1 MNQQELFDEFYK
13 ALEPIAAAD
22 GATLE
27 KAAIPRNNEIRQGI
41 IIRFGDDPVAPTIYP
56 ERYRKTAEI
65 GIPVSSIAKSVYGI
79 AAEEAERIRRERIR
93 FPFNR
98 EQAENHLMCA
108 IVGYE
113 NNKEML
119 KNLPYERIEDL
130 AVYVRWDYGNASAVL
145 TNEGLSRLQMTKEE
159 VLAVGKRNMVS
170 QAAFQSMEEIMRGV
184 YRADGMEEWRPKDR
198 MAMDPPSPFY
208 ILTTRDQ
215 YFGAA
220 LMASPETLKGVH
232 EKLGEDFY
240 ILPSSV
246 HEVLILKK
254 SDFPGPPE
262 ELKETVATINR
273 EQIEPV
279 DRLTDTVYQF
289 DGKKLSIAETEG
301 IEREEGIA
309 SMLSHRHSR

>member
-108 IVGYE
+108 IAGYE

-119 KNLPYERIEDL
+119 ENLPYERLADL

-170 QAAFQSMEEIMRGV
+170 QAAFQSLEEIMPRGWHGGV
-184 YRADGMEEWRPKDR
+184 DDRGPDGHGPAK
-198 MAMDPPSPFY
+198 
-208 ILTTRDQ
+208 
-215 YFGAA
+215 
-220 LMASPETLKGVH
+220 
-232 EKLGEDFY
+232 
-240 ILPSSV
+240 SV
-246 HEVLILKK
+246 LHP
-254 SDFPGPPE
+254 DHQGPTFWSGPYGFTGNI
-262 ELKETVATINR
+262 KR
-273 EQIEPV
+273 
-279 DRLTDTVYQF
+279 R
-289 DGKKLSIAETEG
+289 S
-301 IEREEGIA
+301 
-309 SMLSHRHSR
+309 

>member
-13 ALEPIAAAD
+13 ALEPIAAND
-22 GATLE
+22 GAALE
-27 KAAIPRNNEIRQGI
+27 KVDVRKNNETWKGI
-41 IIRFGDDPVAPTIYP
+41 SIRFGDDPIAPTIYP

-79 AAEEAERIRRERIR
+79 AAEEAERIRRERIQ

-119 KNLPYERIEDL
+119 KDLPYERLADL

-159 VLAVGKRNMVS
+159 ALAIGKQNMVS
-170 QAAFQSMEEIMRGV
+170 QAAFQSLEEIMRGS
-184 YRADGMEEWRPKDR
+184 YRADGMEEWIIEDR

-215 YFGAA
+215 HFGAA
-220 LMASPETLKGVH
+220 LMALPETLKGVH

-246 HEVLILKK
+246 HEVLILKE

-262 ELKETVATINR
+262 ELKEMVATINR
-273 EQIEPV
+273 EQVEPV
-279 DRLTDTVYQF
+279 DRLSDTVYRF
-289 DGKKLSIAETEG
+289 DGKKLSIAGTEG
-301 IEREEGIA
+301 MEREEGIA
-309 SMLSHRHSR
+309 SVLSHRHSR